1 MGEKIKQSLRE
12 STRARWAALVLASL
26 AIFGAYYFNYAL
38 SSIKPMLESILGWN
52 SEDFGTYTSAY
63 AWFNVF
69 LFMLII
75 SGFILDKLGIRKTGI
90 GATIVMFIGTALNYW
105 AVKHQFADGAVI
117 NIPLIGAM
125 KTQVFLSALGFA
137 IFGVGTEAIGITIS
151 KSVVRWF
158 KGKELALAMGMQ
170 MSIARLGTA
179 LALVISIPLAK
190 NFTVTAP
197 ILFALIVMVLG
208 VVSFILFSFLDIK
221 LDKSEETTTATE
233 KSSDDEFKIKD
244 ILLIIGNRGFWYI
257 AILCVLFY
265 SAVFPFLF
273 YATDLMVNKYNVNPY
288 LAGIIPALLPF
299 GTIILTP
306 VFGSI
311 YDKFGKGA
319 TIMII
324 GSLILILVHGIL
336 AIPTFTV
343 WWIAALMVIIL
354 GIAFSLV
361 PSAMW
366 PSVPKIIPEKQL
378 GTAYAVIFWIQNI
391 GLLFV
396 PLILG
401 LVLNSTNP
409 DVSPNKIVVK
419 TAIENVFTEKLAGE
433 TFTEKDINKAIEKA
447 TGNVVDSI
455 VQYTEYEPV
464 SIEEIDTKEVENM
477 LVSQISEAVSN
488 IDMTDDKEVILEN
501 VINISN
507 QTAFDIINKE
517 KLNLRYDYIYD
528 MLIFLGLAILSL
540 FFAFMLK
547 IEDKKKGYGLEM
559 PNIAK
564 KAAEVAE

>member
-1 MGEKIKQSLRE
+1 MVDKIKQSLRE
-12 STRARWAALVLASL
+12 SKSARWTALILASL
-26 AIFGAYYFNYAL
+26 SIFGAYYFNYAL

-75 SGFILDKLGIRKTGI
+75 SGFILDKLGIRKTGL
-90 GATIVMFIGTALNYW
+90 GATIIMFLGTALNYW
-105 AVKHQFADGAVI
+105 AVKHQFAEGAVVH
-117 NIPLIGAM
+117 IPLLGAM
-125 KTQVFLSALGFA
+125 KTQVFLSAVGFA

-151 KSVVRWF
+151 KAVVRWF
-158 KGKELALAMGMQ
+158 KGKEMALAMGMQ

-197 ILFALIVMVLG
+197 ILFALIVMILG
-208 VVSFILFSFLDIK
+208 VVSFILFSILDIK
-221 LDKSEETTTATE
+221 LDKSEEIVTNE

-273 YATDLMVNKYNVNPY
+273 YATDLMVNKYNVSPY
-288 LAGIIPALLPF
+288 LAGAIPALLPF

-306 VFGSI
+306 VFGGI

-324 GSLILILVHGIL
+324 GSVILIFVHGIL
-336 AIPTFTV
+336 AIPALSV
-343 WWIAALMVIIL
+343 WWIAASMVIIL

-391 GLLFV
+391 GLLFI

-401 LVLNSTNP
+401 FVLNSTNP
-409 DVSPNKIVVK
+409 DVSPNKIIVK
-419 TAIENVFTEKLAGE
+419 TAIEKAYNEVLTADNFTK
-433 TFTEKDINKAIEKA
+433 KDIHKAVEKA
-447 TGNVVDSI
+447 TGTAVDSI
-455 VQYTEYEPV
+455 VQYTDY
-464 SIEEIDTKEVENM
+464 
-477 LVSQISEAVSN
+477 EAVSIN
-488 IDMTDDKEVILEN
+488 NVDTANVKNEIYLSISQSIKNVDLKGDKESVLKEIIKITAKN
-501 VINISN
+501 V
-507 QTAFDIINKE
+507 FDTIKNE
-517 KLNLRYDYIYD
+517 KLNLRYNYFYD
-528 MLIFLGLAILSL
+528 MLLFLTLSILAL

-547 IEDKKKGYGLEM
+547 VEDKKKGYGLEL
-559 PNIAK
+559 PNIEK
-564 KAAEVAE
+564 EITTED